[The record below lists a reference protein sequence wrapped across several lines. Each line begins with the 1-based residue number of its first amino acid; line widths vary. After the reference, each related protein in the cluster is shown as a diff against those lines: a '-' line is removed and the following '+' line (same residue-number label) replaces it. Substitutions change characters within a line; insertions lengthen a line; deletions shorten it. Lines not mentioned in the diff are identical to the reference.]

1 VAVESGQVKFALDL
15 PLLDSLARGARGC
28 DEAWR
33 LQAAIDKNRNHP
45 PVVTVTGQD
54 SGEYLLN
61 ISTPPPKWVQR
72 RLEIVGRVIERETGW
87 PSWCLRQDDVEEE
100 LSFLEDM
107 MFCRVER
114 R

>member
-1 VAVESGQVKFALDL
+1 VAVESGQVRSALDL
-15 PLLDSLARGARGC
+15 PLVDTHPHRGC

-33 LQAAIDKNRNHP
+33 LQAAIDKNLNHP
-45 PVVTVTGQD
+45 LVVTVTGQD
-54 SGEYLLN
+54 SGEDLLN
-61 ISTPPPKWVQR
+61 ILSMPPPRWVQR
-72 RLEIVGRVIERETGW
+72 RLDTVGRVIKPEKGW
-87 PSWCLRQDDVEEE
+87 PRWCLRQDDVEEE